1 MEGTITIANSDSPSS
16 INNNVNDTQPNIET
30 MAILMVPTE
39 DIKEHSE
46 IIREN
51 NINILDQYSFKDLRE
66 TGKGG
71 ENQTLL
77 VLGSNNPPEET
88 IAVLKKITSTLPYS

>member
-1 MEGTITIANSDSPSS
+1 
-16 INNNVNDTQPNIET
+16 
-30 MAILMVPTE
+30 MVPTA

-51 NINILDQYSFKDLRE
+51 NVNILDQYSFKDLRE

-77 VLGSNNPPEET
+77 VLGSNNPPDET